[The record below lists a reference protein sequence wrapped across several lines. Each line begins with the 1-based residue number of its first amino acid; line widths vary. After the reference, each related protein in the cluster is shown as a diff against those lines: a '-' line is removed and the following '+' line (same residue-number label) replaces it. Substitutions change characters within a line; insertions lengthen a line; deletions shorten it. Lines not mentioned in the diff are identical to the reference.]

1 MSSGPQVGGSAEAA
15 GSWEG
20 MESMETWQKSHCH
33 VWLSESTPKI
43 KRAMVKWSLKI
54 FLIKSAL
61 LGCPW
66 LTNHTS
72 GQTCY
77 IVVRSCSIMLHS
89 TMAYSCFMRRIR
101 CTSEYLPGIR
111 RGKNCPLPRFIT
123 WGNNRVCVYTVH
135 VCIYDYK
142 YMQHVYIV
150 IDVIDICTYFE
161 VAQVTHWSS
170 FSFWCPSSS
179 YC

>member
-1 MSSGPQVGGSAEAA
+1 MSLA
-15 GSWEG
+15 
-20 MESMETWQKSHCH
+20 
-33 VWLSESTPKI
+33 
-43 KRAMVKWSLKI
+43 
-54 FLIKSAL
+54 
-61 LGCPW
+61 
-66 LTNHTS
+66 NHTS

-150 IDVIDICTYFE
+150 IDVIDICTYFD

-170 FSFWCPSSS
+170 FFLVSIIVLLSEPQTFPGFARLNCEFGSQDVFLRNELYGFWR
-179 YC
+179 